1 MIWFHALRW
10 PVIALAFAGILGW
23 LASASAAAWWLA
35 ATLAAYALWQ
45 AVRLARLHHWA
56 ALPRQRELPMGSGA
70 WDMLFERIARYV
82 KLENETRTDLSEELA
97 QLHVAVDQLPDGLTL
112 IDRLDH
118 VAWCNNAAAELHG
131 IFASGRPVHHFIRQ
145 PEFVDYLDSDDYRR
159 APVLALPSRPGRF
172 FEMRLHAVHDGGKLL
187 ITRDVTDQAK
197 LDAMR
202 RDFVANVSHEIR
214 TPVTVIGG
222 FAETLLGIAV
232 DEDSRRQY
240 LTTILKQSQTMQRLV
255 DDLLTLST
263 LENSGGPD
271 TEEHVDVRAIVN
283 AIAGDARALSQGRH
297 TIETRIDGKP
307 MVLASAIELE
317 SAIRNLMTNAVR
329 YTPTDGRIVAQ
340 WRVHAGHGELSV
352 RDNGI
357 GIAPEH
363 LPRLTERFYRIDRGR
378 SRDTGGTGLGLAIVK
393 HIMTRHGGTLAIDSH
408 LGEGSTFTLRFPG
421 RRLIEAT
428 PDANQSG
435 EEGLAPAHGEP
446 VDSRRDVSAP
456 S

>member
-1 MIWFHALRW
+1 MIWLQALRW
-10 PVIALAFAGILGW
+10 PGIALAFGGMLGW
-23 LASASAAAWWLA
+23 LVSASAAAWWLA
-35 ATLAAYALWQ
+35 ASLTAYALWQ
-45 AVRLARLHHWA
+45 TVRLARLHHWA
-56 ALPRQRELPMGSGA
+56 ALPRQRELPMGTGA

-82 KLENETRTDLSEELA
+82 KLENETRTDLSAELA

-118 VAWCNNAAAELHG
+118 VEWCNNAAAELHG

-145 PEFVDYLDSDDYRR
+145 PEFVDYLDSNDYRA

-172 FEMRLHAVHDGGKLL
+172 FEMRVHAVHDGGKLL

-222 FAETLLGIAV
+222 FAETLLNIEVG
-232 DEDSRRQY
+232 EDSRRQY
-240 LTTILKQSQTMQRLV
+240 LSTILKQSQTMQRLV

-263 LENSGGPD
+263 LENSGGTD
-271 TEEHVDVRAIVN
+271 TEERIDVCAMVN
-283 AIAGDARALSQGRH
+283 AIANEARALSQGRH
-297 TIETRIDGKP
+297 TIDVRIDGRP
-307 MVLASAIELE
+307 MVLAAAIEFE
-317 SAIRNLMTNAVR
+317 SAARNLMTNAVR
-329 YTPTDGRIVAQ
+329 YTPSGGRIVVQ
-340 WRVHAGHGELSV
+340 WQVRDGHGELSV

-408 LGEGSTFTLRFPG
+408 IGEGSTFTLRFPG
-421 RRLIEAT
+421 RRLIEAMHDGPGVEQAAHAEHAEPAAGT
-428 PDANQSG
+428 P
-435 EEGLAPAHGEP
+435 PAS
-446 VDSRRDVSAP
+446 VRS
-456 S
+456 